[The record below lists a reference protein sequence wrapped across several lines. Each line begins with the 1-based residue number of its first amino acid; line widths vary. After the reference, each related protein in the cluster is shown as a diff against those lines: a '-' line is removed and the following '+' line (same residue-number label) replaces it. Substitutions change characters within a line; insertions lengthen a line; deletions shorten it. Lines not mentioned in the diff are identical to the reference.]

1 MDTNGKFYLG
11 RLHDLKTRKTSSKPL
26 LYDPEDLNTHGVV
39 LGMTGSG
46 KTALCITL
54 LEEAALQGI
63 PAIMIDPKGDIT
75 NALLHFPDLLP
86 KDFEPWI
93 NPDAARRE
101 GKSLQEA
108 AADDAKKWTE
118 GLAEWDISKERIQ
131 ALTDAAEFAVYTPG
145 SNAGLPVSIL
155 ASLQAPKLSWEKDK
169 EAIRERISS
178 TVTAIL
184 GLVGFEDI
192 DPVKSREHIL
202 LANLFELAWSKGKDL
217 ELSDLIMQ
225 VQNPPL
231 PKLGVFPIDEFF
243 PPKARAELALRL
255 NNILAAPS
263 FQTWME
269 GQSLDM
275 ASLLFTKGGKPR
287 HCVFVL
293 SHLSDAERMFIVT
306 LIYSAVETWM
316 RTLGGSNELRAIIY
330 FDEIYGYLPPVAEPP
345 SKAPMMRLLKQARAF
360 GIAQLLATQNTVDV
374 DYKGLSNIGTWFIGK
389 LQTQRDKDRLLD
401 GLEGVAEGGLNRSEY
416 SRMMSALDKRVFLLH
431 NVHEKKPQVF
441 HTRFAMNYLP
451 GPLTRAQIPALND
464 LAGAKA
470 NPSSKQPKQAQKEK
484 SMENSDG
491 NLSSTQPAIPA
502 GVQEVFLPATLSL
515 EAAAEASKRDLP
527 ANAKRVG
534 MTYRPGLLA
543 QAQVR
548 FAQRKYNLDSETR
561 VAALVSELSDRGLRW
576 EDYSHEPFD
585 ERRLE
590 SRPQAEASFSSLQGA
605 FADSSQL
612 KRLEQEFI
620 DWVYRNSE
628 LQVWANDALKQYG
641 GSELSREK
649 FTAQCEK
656 AAETL
661 RETEIARTKQKF
673 EVKLKSL
680 ERKLEKEKRELTS
693 DEQEVSQR
701 KMEEMGTH
709 LENVIGLFGGSR
721 RRLTTSLTKR
731 RLTANAQSDVED
743 TKQTISALQSEM
755 QDISNEIQDVVEEID
770 TRWDQAVQ
778 EITQIPLTPA
788 RSDIYVSLFAI
799 AWLPHHRVDVGGREV
814 EIPAFE

>member
-1 MDTNGKFYLG
+1 MDTKGKFYLG
-11 RLHDLKTRKTSSKPL
+11 RLHDLKTRKTSAKPL
-26 LYDPEDLNTHGVV
+26 LYDPEDLNTHAVV

-46 KTALCITL
+46 KTTLCITL
-54 LEEAALQGI
+54 LEEAALLGI

-75 NALLHFPDLLP
+75 NALLHFPQLRP

-93 NPDAARRE
+93 NPDEARRA
-101 GKSLQEA
+101 GKSVEQM

-118 GLAEWDISKERIQ
+118 GLAEWDIPKARIQ
-131 ALTDAAEFAVYTPG
+131 ALADAAEFAVYTPG

-155 ASLQAPKLSWEKDK
+155 ASLQAPKLNWAKDK

-178 TVTAIL
+178 TTTAIL

-202 LANLFELAWSKGKDL
+202 LANLFELAWSKGNDL

-243 PPKARAELALRL
+243 APKARAELALRL

-275 ASLLFTKGGKPR
+275 EGLLFTKTGKPR

-316 RTLGGSNELRAIIY
+316 RTLGGSNELRAIVY
-330 FDEIYGYLPPVAEPP
+330 FDEIFGYLPPVSEPP

-401 GLEGVAEGGLNRSEY
+401 GLEGVAEGGLNRTEY
-416 SRMMSALDKRVFLLH
+416 SRIMSALDKRVFLVH

-484 SMENSDG
+484 GMEDNPGS
-491 NLSSTQPAIPA
+491 NLSTTQPAIPA
-502 GVQEVFLPATLSL
+502 GVQEVFLPAALSL
-515 EAAAEASKRDLP
+515 EAAAEATKRDLP

-534 MTYRPGLLA
+534 LVYRPGLLA

-548 FAQRKYNLDSETR
+548 FAQRKYNLDNETR

-590 SRPQAEASFSSLQGA
+590 SRPQADASFISLAGA
-605 FADSSQL
+605 FADSAQL
-612 KRLEQEFI
+612 KKLEQEFI
-620 DWVYRNSE
+620 DWVYRSSE

-641 GSELSREK
+641 GSDLSREQ
-649 FTAQCEK
+649 FISQCEK

-755 QDISNEIQDVVEEID
+755 QDLSNEIQDVVEEID

-788 RSDIYVSLFAI
+788 RSDVYLSLFGI

-814 EIPAFE
+814 EIPAY